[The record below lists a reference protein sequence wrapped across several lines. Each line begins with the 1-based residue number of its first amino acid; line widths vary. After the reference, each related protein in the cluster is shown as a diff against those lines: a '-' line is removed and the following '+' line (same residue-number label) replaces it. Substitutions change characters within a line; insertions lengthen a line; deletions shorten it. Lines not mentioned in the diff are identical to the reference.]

1 MKLDVIAHCACVLL
15 QLLAT
20 NTAFTSAQWTK
31 WKGNAPVLTSSGAIT
46 GHAAPNKPEV
56 LEYLGIPY
64 AQPPVG
70 QLRFAPPQPY
80 ASIKPFNASSYVSI
94 NLMPE

>member
-1 MKLDVIAHCACVLL
+1 MKLVIAARYACVLL
-15 QLLAT
+15 QLLAA
-20 NTAFTSAQWTK
+20 NAAFASAQWSE
-31 WKGNAPVLTSSGAIT
+31 WKGNGPVLTSSGAIT

-80 ASIKPFNASSYVSI
+80 ASVKPFNASSYVSI
-94 NLMPE
+94 NLLLE